1 MQRIIRRTNI
11 MNHRLN
17 TWLIFLFLTI
27 FTLAT
32 IYPVLN
38 ILSISLRTDNAF
50 QSKSLSFWEY
60 DEPYVDQN
68 ENGIRDS
75 DESFTDVN
83 SNGSWDRGS
92 GFQSY
97 KILFTATPFLRWAWN
112 SFLVTLVVTLTGVV
126 LASTA
131 GYALS
136 RFNFMG
142 KQFTMVSLLT
152 TQMFPATMLLLPFF
166 ILLSKLG
173 LINSYGGLIIIYS
186 STALPF
192 CIWQMKGYYDTI
204 PPSLEEAAR
213 LDGCS
218 RFSAF
223 YRIILPL
230 SAPAL
235 VITAL
240 FSFMASWNEYVVAA
254 IVLQDPELYTL
265 PLGLKS
271 FQASL
276 STQWGLY
283 AAAAVLVS
291 IPVAVLFIS
300 LAKYLVSGLTMGS
313 VKG

>member
-1 MQRIIRRTNI
+1 MSKKIET
-11 MNHRLN
+11 LF
-17 TWLIFLFLTI
+17 IFSFLVL

-32 IYPVLN
+32 LYPVLN
-38 ILSISLRTDNAF
+38 IIGISLRTDDAF
-50 QSKSLSFWEY
+50 QTRSLDLWTSESSFRS
-60 DEPYVDQN
+60 YVTLFL
-68 ENGIRDS
+68 E
-75 DESFTDVN
+75 TD
-83 SNGSWDRGS
+83 
-92 GFQSY
+92 
-97 KILFTATPFLRWAWN
+97 FLTWMKN
-112 SFLVTLVVTLTGVV
+112 SFLVSFVVTITGVI
-126 LASTA
+126 LASTS

-142 KQFTMVSLLT
+142 RRAVLSSLLM

-166 ILLSKLG
+166 ILLAKLK
-173 LINSYGGLIIIYS
+173 LINSYLGLIIIYS

-192 CIWQMKGYYDTI
+192 CIWQMKGYYDTS
-204 PPSLEEAAR
+204 PAALEEAAR
-213 LDGCS
+213 MDGCS

-223 YRIILPL
+223 IKVILPV

-240 FSFMASWNEYVVAA
+240 FSFMASWSEYVVAA
-254 IVLQDPELYTL
+254 IVLQDPGLYTL

-283 AAAAVLVS
+283 AAGAVVVS
-291 IPVAVLFIS
+291 IPVMILFIS
-300 LAKYLVSGLTMGS
+300 LSRFLVSGLTVGS

>member
-1 MQRIIRRTNI
+1 MSKNI
-11 MNHRLN
+11 ETLF
-17 TWLIFLFLTI
+17 IFSFLVL

-32 IYPVLN
+32 LYPALN
-38 ILSISLRTDNAF
+38 IIGISLRTDDAF
-50 QSKSLSFWEY
+50 QTRSLALWTSESSFRS
-60 DEPYVDQN
+60 YVTLFL
-68 ENGIRDS
+68 E
-75 DESFTDVN
+75 TD
-83 SNGSWDRGS
+83 
-92 GFQSY
+92 
-97 KILFTATPFLRWAWN
+97 FLTWLKN
-112 SFLVTLVVTLTGVV
+112 SFLVSFVVTITGVI
-126 LASTA
+126 LASTS

-142 KQFTMVSLLT
+142 RRAVLSSLLM

-166 ILLSKLG
+166 ILLAKLK
-173 LINSYGGLIIIYS
+173 LIDSYLGLIIIYS

-204 PPSLEEAAR
+204 PAALEEAAR
-213 LDGCS
+213 MDGCS

-223 YRIILPL
+223 IKVILPV

-240 FSFMASWNEYVVAA
+240 FSFMASWSEYVVAA
-254 IVLQDPELYTL
+254 IVLQDPGLYTL

-276 STQWGLY
+276 ATQWGLY
-283 AAAAVLVS
+283 AAGAVVVS
-291 IPVAVLFIS
+291 IPVTILFIS
-300 LAKYLVSGLTMGS
+300 LSRFLVSGLTMGS

>member
-1 MQRIIRRTNI
+1 MSKKIET
-11 MNHRLN
+11 LF
-17 TWLIFLFLTI
+17 IFSFLVL

-32 IYPVLN
+32 LYPALN
-38 ILSISLRTDNAF
+38 IIGISLRTDDAF
-50 QSKSLSFWEY
+50 QTRSLALWTSESSFRS
-60 DEPYVDQN
+60 YVTLFL
-68 ENGIRDS
+68 E
-75 DESFTDVN
+75 TD
-83 SNGSWDRGS
+83 
-92 GFQSY
+92 
-97 KILFTATPFLRWAWN
+97 FLIWMKN
-112 SFLVTLVVTLTGVV
+112 SFLVSFVVTLTGVV
-126 LASTA
+126 LASTS

-136 RFNFMG
+136 RFNFRG
-142 KQFTMVSLLT
+142 RRVVLSSLLM

-166 ILLSKLG
+166 ILLAKLK
-173 LINSYGGLIIIYS
+173 LINSYLGLIIIYS

-204 PPSLEEAAR
+204 PAALEEAAR
-213 LDGCS
+213 IDGCS

-223 YRIILPL
+223 TKVILPV

-240 FSFMASWNEYVVAA
+240 FSFMASWSEYVVAA
-254 IVLQDPELYTL
+254 IVLQDPGLYTL

-283 AAAAVLVS
+283 AAGAVVVS
-291 IPVAVLFIS
+291 IPVMILFIS
-300 LAKYLVSGLTMGS
+300 LSRFLVSGLTVGS

>member
-1 MQRIIRRTNI
+1 MSKKIET
-11 MNHRLN
+11 LF
-17 TWLIFLFLTI
+17 IFLFLVL

-32 IYPVLN
+32 LYPALN
-38 ILSISLRTDNAF
+38 IIGISLRTDDAF
-50 QSKSLSFWEY
+50 QSRSLALWTSESSFRSY
-60 DEPYVDQN
+60 
-68 ENGIRDS
+68 GTL
-75 DESFTDVN
+75 FLKTD
-83 SNGSWDRGS
+83 
-92 GFQSY
+92 
-97 KILFTATPFLRWAWN
+97 FLTWMKN
-112 SFLVTLVVTLTGVV
+112 SFLVSFVVTLTGVV
-126 LASTA
+126 LASTS

-142 KQFTMVSLLT
+142 RRAVLSSLLM

-166 ILLSKLG
+166 ILLAKLK
-173 LINSYGGLIIIYS
+173 LINSYLGLIIIYS

-204 PPSLEEAAR
+204 PAALEEAAR
-213 LDGCS
+213 MDGCS

-223 YRIILPL
+223 TKVILPV

-240 FSFMASWNEYVVAA
+240 FSFMASWSEYVVAA
-254 IVLQDPELYTL
+254 IVLQDPGLYTL

-276 STQWGLY
+276 ATQWGLY
-283 AAAAVLVS
+283 AAGAVVVS
-291 IPVAVLFIS
+291 IPVTILFIS
-300 LAKYLVSGLTMGS
+300 LSRFLVSGLTVGS

>member
-1 MQRIIRRTNI
+1 MSKNI
-11 MNHRLN
+11 ETLF
-17 TWLIFLFLTI
+17 IFSFLVL

-32 IYPVLN
+32 LYPALN
-38 ILSISLRTDNAF
+38 IIGISLRTDDAF
-50 QSKSLSFWEY
+50 QTRSLALWTSESSFRS
-60 DEPYVDQN
+60 YVTLFL
-68 ENGIRDS
+68 E
-75 DESFTDVN
+75 TD
-83 SNGSWDRGS
+83 
-92 GFQSY
+92 
-97 KILFTATPFLRWAWN
+97 FLTWLKN
-112 SFLVTLVVTLTGVV
+112 SFLVSFVVTITGVI
-126 LASTA
+126 LASTS

-142 KQFTMVSLLT
+142 RRAVLSSLLM

-166 ILLSKLG
+166 ILLAKLK
-173 LINSYGGLIIIYS
+173 LIDSYLGLIIIYS

-204 PPSLEEAAR
+204 PVALEEAAR
-213 LDGCS
+213 MDGCS

-223 YRIILPL
+223 IKVILPV

-240 FSFMASWNEYVVAA
+240 FSFMASWSEYVVAA
-254 IVLQDPELYTL
+254 IVLQDPGLYTL

-276 STQWGLY
+276 ATQWGLY
-283 AAAAVLVS
+283 AAGAVVVS
-291 IPVAVLFIS
+291 IPVTILFIS
-300 LAKYLVSGLTMGS
+300 LSRFLVSGLTVGS

>member
-1 MQRIIRRTNI
+1 MSKKIET
-11 MNHRLN
+11 LF
-17 TWLIFLFLTI
+17 IFLFLVL

-32 IYPVLN
+32 LYPALN
-38 ILSISLRTDNAF
+38 IIGISLRTDDAF
-50 QSKSLSFWEY
+50 QSRSLALWTSESSFRS
-60 DEPYVDQN
+60 YVTL
-68 ENGIRDS
+68 
-75 DESFTDVN
+75 FLKTD
-83 SNGSWDRGS
+83 
-92 GFQSY
+92 
-97 KILFTATPFLRWAWN
+97 FLTWMKN
-112 SFLVTLVVTLTGVV
+112 SFLVSFVVTLTGVV
-126 LASTA
+126 LASTS

-142 KQFTMVSLLT
+142 RRAVLSSLLM

-166 ILLSKLG
+166 ILLAKLK
-173 LINSYGGLIIIYS
+173 LINSYLGLIIIYS

-204 PPSLEEAAR
+204 PDALEEAAR
-213 LDGCS
+213 IDGCS

-223 YRIILPL
+223 TKVILPV

-240 FSFMASWNEYVVAA
+240 FSFMASWSEYVVAA
-254 IVLQDPELYTL
+254 IVLQDPGLYTL

-283 AAAAVLVS
+283 AAGAVLVS
-291 IPVAVLFIS
+291 IPVTILFIS
-300 LAKYLVSGLTMGS
+300 LSRFLVSGLTVGS

>member
-1 MQRIIRRTNI
+1 MSKKIET
-11 MNHRLN
+11 LF
-17 TWLIFLFLTI
+17 IFSFLVL

-32 IYPVLN
+32 LYPALN
-38 ILSISLRTDNAF
+38 IIGISLRIDDAF
-50 QSKSLSFWEY
+50 QTRSLALWTAESSFRSY
-60 DEPYVDQN
+60 
-68 ENGIRDS
+68 
-75 DESFTDVN
+75 FT
-83 SNGSWDRGS
+83 
-92 GFQSY
+92 
-97 KILFTATPFLRWAWN
+97 LFLETDFLTWMKN
-112 SFLVTLVVTLTGVV
+112 SFLVSFVVTLTGVV
-126 LASTA
+126 LASTS

-142 KQFTMVSLLT
+142 RRAVLSSLLM

-166 ILLSKLG
+166 ILLAKLK
-173 LINSYGGLIIIYS
+173 LINSYLGLIIIYS

-204 PPSLEEAAR
+204 PAALEEAAR
-213 LDGCS
+213 MDGCS

-223 YRIILPL
+223 IKVILPV

-240 FSFMASWNEYVVAA
+240 FSFMASWSEYVVAA
-254 IVLQDPELYTL
+254 IVLQNPELYTL

-276 STQWGLY
+276 ATQWGLY
-283 AAAAVLVS
+283 AAGAVVVS
-291 IPVAVLFIS
+291 IPVTILFIS
-300 LAKYLVSGLTMGS
+300 LSRFLVSGLTVGS

>member
-1 MQRIIRRTNI
+1 MSKKIET
-11 MNHRLN
+11 LF
-17 TWLIFLFLTI
+17 IFSFLVL

-32 IYPVLN
+32 LYPALN
-38 ILSISLRTDNAF
+38 IIGISLRTDDAF
-50 QSKSLSFWEY
+50 QTRSLALWTAGSSFRSY
-60 DEPYVDQN
+60 
-68 ENGIRDS
+68 
-75 DESFTDVN
+75 FT
-83 SNGSWDRGS
+83 
-92 GFQSY
+92 
-97 KILFTATPFLRWAWN
+97 LFLETDFLTWMKN
-112 SFLVTLVVTLTGVV
+112 SFLVSFVVTLTGVV
-126 LASTA
+126 LASTS

-142 KQFTMVSLLT
+142 RRAVLSSLLM

-166 ILLSKLG
+166 ILLAKLK
-173 LINSYGGLIIIYS
+173 LINSYLGLIIIYS

-204 PPSLEEAAR
+204 PAALEEAAR
-213 LDGCS
+213 MDGCS

-223 YRIILPL
+223 IKVILPV

-240 FSFMASWNEYVVAA
+240 FSFMASWSEYVVAA
-254 IVLQDPELYTL
+254 IVLQNPELYTL

-276 STQWGLY
+276 ATQWGLY
-283 AAAAVLVS
+283 AAGAVVVS
-291 IPVAVLFIS
+291 IPVMILFIS
-300 LAKYLVSGLTMGS
+300 LSKFLVSGLTVGS